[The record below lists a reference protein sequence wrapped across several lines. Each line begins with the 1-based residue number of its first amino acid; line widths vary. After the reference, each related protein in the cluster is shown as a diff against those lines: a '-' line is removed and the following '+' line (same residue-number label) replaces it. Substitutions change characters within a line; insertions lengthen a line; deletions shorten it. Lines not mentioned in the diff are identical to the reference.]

1 MTDEMKQ
8 QAQKAE
14 AEAEKNPEMAAEGTA
29 EKSAQEAETVKAEAP
44 EKEQCEETKAEEKQA
59 EEAEVKDPLKE
70 VNDKL
75 EQTKDQL
82 LRLMA
87 EFDNYRKR
95 TTKEKDQSF
104 ERGERCVVEAILPII
119 DNFERA
125 IAANKDQDQNDPF
138 FKGIQM
144 TYDELIKALSK
155 IGVQQLDD
163 LGKTFDP
170 AFHEAMQRV
179 EDENAGDDEIVAV
192 FRKGYVMNG
201 TLLRASLVKVAN

>member
-1 MTDEMKQ
+1 MKQ
-8 QAQKAE
+8 QAQTAE
-14 AEAEKNPEMAAEGTA
+14 AEAEKNPDVASEESANEAMPEVKTEAAETNS
-29 EKSAQEAETVKAEAP
+29 EQTEP
-44 EKEQCEETKAEEKQA
+44 EKGEE
-59 EEAEVKDPLKE
+59 KDPLE
-70 VNDKL
+70 EANQKL
-75 EQTKDQL
+75 DQTKDQL

-104 ERGERCVVEAILPII
+104 ERGERNVVEAILPII
-119 DNFERA
+119 DNLERA

-138 FKGIQM
+138 FKGVQM
-144 TYDELIKALSK
+144 TYDQLLKALGK
-155 IGVQQLDD
+155 IGVEQLDD

-192 FRKGYVMNG
+192 FQKGYVMKG